1 MKQGIIQQNGKVH
14 LRTEQDVTDLLKEN
28 AEMRKINQTG
38 EVRKIASIPA
48 VMIPML
54 KDDYGIDLYAMN
66 DDMKKRL
73 MILLNSPSFQNLKT
87 INGKV

>member
-1 MKQGIIQQNGKVH
+1 MDNKIFHQDGKVH
-14 LRTEQDVTDLLKEN
+14 LKQTQDPTEILRDN
-28 AEMRKINQTG
+28 AEMRKIHQTG

-48 VMIPML
+48 VLVGTL
-54 KDDYGIDLYAMN
+54 KAEYGIDLYAMD

-73 MILLNSPSFQNLKT
+73 MILLNSPTFQNLKT